1 MPEPNEILDWDAID
15 VVCLCHAGMA
25 QDSPNPPVFYLNQ
38 ILNLMFGYL
47 TIEGRKEVEEYLA
60 EKKYLPPLKLVAP
73 NETEA
78 NEAAQIIFYD

>member
-1 MPEPNEILDWDAID
+1 
-15 VVCLCHAGMA
+15 
-25 QDSPNPPVFYLNQ
+25 
-38 ILNLMFGYL
+38 
-47 TIEGRKEVEEYLA
+47 LA